1 MENLMEFKPPRQ
13 LDLFDFSVSMYCP
26 EKGVYH
32 VEHRGQLWVF
42 DNFADANKKMT
53 SLCRPASGDPK

>member
-1 MENLMEFKPPRQ
+1 MNDKPPRQ

-26 EKGVYH
+26 VKGTYH

-42 DNFADANKKMT
+42 DNFTDANKKMT

>member
-1 MENLMEFKPPRQ
+1 MKDLYPPKQ
-13 LDLFDFSVSMYCP
+13 LELFDFSVSMYCP
-26 EKGVYH
+26 EKGIYH

-42 DNFADANKKMT
+42 DNFTDANKKMT